1 MTSGPTALSGP
12 IGSQLGRDMWTE
24 RVVTFKPVNGKVTE
38 LPEHVV
44 ADFSNDQKLAY
55 FYAIGVQTGKLPDD
69 VARKVNSAQIII
81 Q

>member
-1 MTSGPTALSGP
+1 M
-12 IGSQLGRDMWTE
+12 
-24 RVVTFKPVNGKVTE
+24 TE

-69 VARKVNSAQIII
+69 VARKVNSAQMII

>member
-1 MTSGPTALSGP
+1 MRVASKERRTTSFCCVTHKPTH
-12 IGSQLGRDMWTE
+12 
-24 RVVTFKPVNGKVTE
+24 VVSEFCK

-69 VARKVNSAQIII
+69 VARKVNSAQMII